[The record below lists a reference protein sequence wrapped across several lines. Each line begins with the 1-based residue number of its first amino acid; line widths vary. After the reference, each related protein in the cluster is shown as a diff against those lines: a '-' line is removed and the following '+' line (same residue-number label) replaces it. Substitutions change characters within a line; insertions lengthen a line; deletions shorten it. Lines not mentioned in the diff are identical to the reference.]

1 MKLQHYNTIIHAPSQ
16 RGRLLCCKG
25 SHLSGSMRLN
35 LHEPTAALLMLTWF
49 NKLLFLHY
57 TYITHFTVCDQHSC
71 NSDAVYFDTLGLVR
85 DGYVHNDHIAA
96 SRLWSTS
103 YNWLSSAASEVQMK
117 LIQSCQYSCVQ
128 QCGRRLHVWQIRSA
142 LNIIK
147 KLLQPMCQK
156 MGCHFMFGLSQL
168 GPLCSPAVF
177 TWAVIMHCCIPLC
190 RPPAHF

>member
-25 SHLSGSMRLN
+25 SHLSGSTRLN
-35 LHEPTAALLMLTWF
+35 LHEPTAALMMLTWF

-71 NSDAVYFDTLGLVR
+71 NSNAVYFDTMGLVR

-96 SRLWSTS
+96 SRLWSAS

-128 QCGRRLHVWQIRSA
+128 QCGRRLHAWQIRW
-142 LNIIK
+142 
-147 KLLQPMCQK
+147 M
-156 MGCHFMFGLSQL
+156 MSQWS
-168 GPLCSPAVF
+168 PWSPAVF
-177 TWAVIMHCCIPLC
+177 TWAVIMHCFGCSDVFLC
-190 RPPAHF
+190 AGRLPCVVGGYKSKQCAHF